1 MSQGRKGGSMIQT
14 GKAILMAAALAG
26 LAGCVSLGGAKPPDS
41 LLTLTPNMR
50 APAGSGSS
58 GNAAGALAIVEPD
71 APAKLDV
78 VRVPVQVDD
87 ANVAYLKDAV
97 WVDRPARLFRT
108 LLAETIRTRSDR
120 LVIDSDDPALPADTQ
135 LRGTLR
141 EFGYDART
149 SSVVVRFDAVRSS
162 HGKGIEAKRFESMVS
177 GIPADAVFVGDALN
191 QAANDV
197 AGQVA
202 DWVG

>member
-1 MSQGRKGGSMIQT
+1 MSLSGRGGTMIHV
-14 GKAILMAAALAG
+14 GRAILASASLAM
-26 LAGCVSLGGAKPPDS
+26 LAGCVSLGGTEPPDS
-41 LLTLTPNMR
+41 LLTLTPTTQ
-50 APAGSGSS
+50 APAGSGAS
-58 GNAAGALAIVEPD
+58 GKADRALAIVEPD

-97 WVDRPARLFRT
+97 WVDRPARLFRS

-141 EFGYDART
+141 DFGYDART

-162 HGKGIEAKRFESMVS
+162 GDRDIETKRFESVVP
-177 GIPADAVFVGDALN
+177 GVPAEAVFVGDALN

>member
-1 MSQGRKGGSMIQT
+1 MSGSGRGGTMIHR
-14 GKAILMAAALAG
+14 GKTILAAAALAL
-26 LAGCVSLGGAKPPDS
+26 LAGCVSLGGAEPPDS
-41 LLTLTPNMR
+41 LLTLTPTTR

-58 GNAAGALAIVEPD
+58 GKADSALAIVELD
-71 APAKLDV
+71 APAKLDL

-97 WVDRPARLFRT
+97 WVDRPARLFRS

-141 EFGYDART
+141 DFGYDART
-149 SSVVVRFDAVRSS
+149 SAVVVRFDAVRSS
-162 HGKGIEAKRFESMVS
+162 AGKGVETMRFESVVP
-177 GIPADAVFVGDALN
+177 GVPAEAAFVGEALN

-202 DWVG
+202 DWVR